1 MTEDT
6 LGAFVV
12 RTSDIR
18 SPCHFLP
25 SSSSLTIVHGAQN
38 WLGLL
43 IVALVLAY
51 HFVVADPKFAQE

>member
-1 MTEDT
+1 
-6 LGAFVV
+6 LWCAPQFS
-12 RTSDIR
+12 SDV
-18 SPCHFLP
+18 LP
-25 SSSSLTIVHGAQN
+25 TFSDLSLTEAHGAQN